1 MLKFLPGILLLQ
13 IITISLFLLAPQG
26 LSGWEW
32 LRLLIPLGIVALLIA
47 FWFGSLAQQLSKDA
61 VIKLKESH
69 AKEREKIKVNAE
81 RAKTR
86 LLKQTQKETTQ
97 EIRKQTTKANMK
109 VGAALAGVA
118 AFGGLLLLTQ
128 FITLGITL
136 MATAGG
142 ALGGYV
148 MRIKHERQK
157 LITQENQSA
166 GAMTTKAPAQSIEK
180 KRSNKS

>member
-1 MLKFLPGILLLQ
+1 MLKFLPGIVLLQ

-26 LSGWEW
+26 LSDWEW

-47 FWFGSLAQQLSKDA
+47 FWFSSLAQQLSKDA

-109 VGAALAGVA
+109 VGAALAGIA
-118 AFGGLLLLTQ
+118 SFGGLLLLTQ
-128 FITLGITL
+128 FMTLGITL

-148 MRIKHERQK
+148 MRVKHERQR
-157 LITQENQSA
+157 IANQQGKAA
-166 GAMTTKAPAQSIEK
+166 GAIKSAAPAKHIEK
-180 KRSNKS
+180 KTQ

>member
-47 FWFGSLAQQLSKDA
+47 FWFSSLAQQLSKDA

-109 VGAALAGVA
+109 VGAAFAGIA

-128 FITLGITL
+128 FIALGITL
-136 MATAGG
+136 MATASG

-148 MRIKHERQK
+148 MRIRHERQR
-157 LITQENQSA
+157 LSAQESQSA
-166 GAMTTKAPAQSIEK
+166 GVITKKTPAQSLPK
-180 KRSNKS
+180 NTAN